1 MGGCFSSDEWQLVV
15 REERD
20 VVYSKLFYS
29 FITKKKVTIVQ
40 GVSGNDL
47 SKSDLGVPIFP

>member
-20 VVYSKLFYS
+20 VVYSKLFY